1 MLTLYSFS
9 HSSASMRVRVAM
21 HLKGVPYETEQV
33 SLLDGSHR
41 TDAYRAVNP
50 NMRVPTLITPDGP
63 LTQSLAILSWLE
75 ATYPA
80 PSIFPATAYD
90 KARALAFAHAIAA
103 DIFPLQNLGTRQ
115 KLGRDF
121 GLDMAGQ
128 AKWSAE
134 VIATGFAGLEAE
146 LAARGWQP
154 GGWLFGDAPSVA
166 EICLVPQMNNA
177 RRYGVDLA
185 AFPLLVAAD
194 AAARAHP
201 AFVAAAPDAA

>member
-9 HSSASMRVRVAM
+9 HSSASMRVRVAL
-21 HLKGVPYETEQV
+21 HFKGVPFEIAQV

-90 KARALAFAHAIAA
+90 KARALAVAHAIAA

-121 GLDMAGQ
+121 GLDAAGQ

-146 LAARGWQP
+146 LAARGWEP

-177 RRYGVDLA
+177 RRYGVDLE

-201 AFVAAAPDAA
+201 AFIAAAPDAA

>member
-1 MLTLYSFS
+1 
-9 HSSASMRVRVAM
+9 MRVRVAL
-21 HLKGVPYETEQV
+21 HLKGVPFETAQV

-41 TDAYRAVNP
+41 SDAYRAVNP
-50 NMRVPTLITPDGP
+50 NMRVPTLVTPDGP

-90 KARALAFAHAIAA
+90 KACALAFAHAIAA

-121 GLDMAGQ
+121 GADAAAQ
-128 AKWSAE
+128 ARWSAD
-134 VIATGFAGLEAE
+134 VIETGFAGLEAE
-146 LAARGWQP
+146 QAARGWRP
-154 GGWLFGDAPSVA
+154 GSWLFGYAPSVA

-177 RRYGVDLA
+177 RRYGVDLT